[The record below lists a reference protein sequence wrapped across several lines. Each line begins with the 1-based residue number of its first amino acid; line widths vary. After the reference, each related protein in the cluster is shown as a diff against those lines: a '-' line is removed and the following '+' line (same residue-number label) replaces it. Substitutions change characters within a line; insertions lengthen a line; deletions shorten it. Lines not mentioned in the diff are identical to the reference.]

1 MIRETVTLTTGEAAE
16 LCGVSRS
23 TLRRAVAQG
32 HLQAWHTPGRHLRF
46 SEAACLSF
54 AQSLG
59 RMDIELIGRRYTL
72 DEAAPGRA
80 DGAIEGTPVPGVA
93 HAVRS

>member
-1 MIRETVTLTTGEAAE
+1 
-16 LCGVSRS
+16 
-23 TLRRAVAQG
+23 VAQG

-59 RMDIELIGRRYTL
+59 RMDIELIGRRYSP
-72 DEAAPGRA
+72 DEAAPAHA
-80 DGAIEGTPVPGVA
+80 DGGGERVLVPSVA
-93 HAVRS
+93 QAVRAAGSVL

>member
-1 MIRETVTLTTGEAAE
+1 MTRGDITLTTGEAAE

-32 HLQAWHTPGRHLRF
+32 RLQAWHTPGRHLRF

-59 RMDIELIGRRYTL
+59 RVDIELVGRRYEL
-72 DEAAPGRA
+72 DALSGRT
-80 DGAIEGTPVPGVA
+80 DDKIERALAPGVA
-93 HAVRS
+93 QAARR